1 MPVYIYNM
9 PLTFK
14 FLFHVHTK
22 NRPPCVLMLAVY
34 IMTAAT
40 YTKLILHSI
49 RSLHSA
55 AMVNNGNSN

>member
-14 FLFHVHTK
+14 FLFHTK

-40 YTKLILHSI
+40 YTIILHI